1 MIAVSHPLFAWLAG
15 NDEEASR
22 AYDFIAQPP
31 FWRTRWFLV
40 LLVAV
45 SIVLLVFFLLGS
57 G

>member
-45 SIVLLVFFLLGS
+45 SIVLLMFFLLGS